1 MSSSAPPK
9 GRAPGPPEA
18 TSQSAD
24 VAASAVA
31 ASAVSAR
38 AAELSTVDASAKNA
52 RAATAVMAAVAVAAA
67 TATNTGNANV
77 TTTHQPARP
86 RTLST
91 PPAGLDVRTSQA
103 LATVTAQMRP
113 SPRDVQEV
121 DSDEIGF
128 VLELA
133 RALHRYGTPA
143 HRLEEAIGVVC
154 RRLELAVEV
163 FSTPTTI
170 IMSFGNP
177 AELRTRMLRVD
188 TGELNMSKLA
198 AVDELAD
205 AVVAQ
210 EISAG
215 DGITR
220 LAEIMGRAPQFGAV
234 ATLAA
239 SGVAA
244 GGLAVF
250 FGGGWREVV
259 AAATI
264 GLLLGVLRVG
274 VTLSTERAHMFELL
288 GATVAAFMA
297 AAAAHVFTPLSPSLV
312 TIAALIVL
320 LPGMTLTVAMT
331 ELATKNMISGTA
343 RLMSSLIALL
353 QLVVGVALGERVAVA
368 FWKTSNLKPVVLD
381 EYAQWIALILSA
393 IAVAVLAKA
402 RPRVFGWIISACA
415 VGYIGTRYGS
425 RWLGPQLGV
434 LVGALALGCLGN
446 LYARLLHRT
455 AQVVLV
461 PAVLLLVPGSLGFR
475 GMNAIL
481 ARDTV
486 SGVDTMFAMFISATA
501 LVGGLLLANAV
512 VSPRRVL

>member
-1 MSSSAPPK
+1 MSSSSLPGGPAPSPSD
-9 GRAPGPPEA
+9 GLAGNVAGP
-18 TSQSAD
+18 S
-24 VAASAVA
+24 
-31 ASAVSAR
+31 
-38 AAELSTVDASAKNA
+38 VDASS
-52 RAATAVMAAVAVAAA
+52 V
-67 TATNTGNANV
+67 NV
-77 TTTHQPARP
+77 TTTGPVARP
-86 RTLST
+86 RTLSM
-91 PPAGLDVRTSQA
+91 PPVGLDVRTSQA
-103 LATVTAQMRP
+103 LATVAAQMRP
-113 SPRDVQEV
+113 SPRDVQEI

-143 HRLEEAIGVVC
+143 HRLEEAIVVVC

-177 AELRTRMLRVD
+177 AELRTRMMRVE

-210 EISAG
+210 QITAG

-234 ATLAA
+234 ATLVAN
-239 SGVAA
+239 GVSA

-259 AAATI
+259 AAAAI
-264 GLLLGVLRVG
+264 GLLLGLLRIV
-274 VTLSTERAHMFELL
+274 VHLTTERAHMFELI
-288 GATVAAFMA
+288 GATVAAFVA
-297 AAAAHVFTPLSPSLV
+297 AAAARVFTPLSPSLV

-320 LPGMTLTVAMT
+320 LPGMSLTVAMT
-331 ELATKNMISGTA
+331 ELATKNLISGTA
-343 RLMSSLIALL
+343 RLMSSLIVLL
-353 QLVVGVALGERVAVA
+353 ELVVGVALGERVAVEL
-368 FWKTSNLKPVVLD
+368 WKVPHLKPVVLG
-381 EYAQWIALILSA
+381 EYAQWIALLCS
-393 IAVAVLAKA
+393 AVAVAVVAKA
-402 RPRVFGWIISACA
+402 RPRVFGWIIVACA

-434 LVGALALGCLGN
+434 LIGALALGCLGN
-446 LYARLLHRT
+446 LYARLLRRT

-475 GMNAIL
+475 GMNAML

>member
-1 MSSSAPPK
+1 MSDSSDPSAATMPVPAAAAGPVV
-9 GRAPGPPEA
+9 GRA
-18 TSQSAD
+18 
-24 VAASAVA
+24 
-31 ASAVSAR
+31 
-38 AAELSTVDASAKNA
+38 
-52 RAATAVMAAVAVAAA
+52 
-67 TATNTGNANV
+67 
-77 TTTHQPARP
+77 
-86 RTLST
+86 RTMST
-91 PPAGLDVRTSQA
+91 PPTGLDVRTSQE
-103 LATVTAQMRP
+103 LATVTGRMWP
-113 SPRDVQEV
+113 SARDVTQV

-133 RALHRYGTPA
+133 RGLHRYGTPA
-143 HRLEEAIGVVC
+143 HRLEEAIEVVC
-154 RRLELAVEV
+154 RRLDLHVEV

-177 AELRTRMLRVD
+177 AELRTRMMRVE

-210 EISAG
+210 KISAA

-220 LAEIMGRAPQFGAV
+220 LAEIMGRAPQYGAV
-234 ATLAA
+234 PTVLAN
-239 SGVAA
+239 GVSA

-250 FGGGWREVV
+250 FGGGWRDVI
-259 AAATI
+259 AAACI
-264 GLLLGVLRVG
+264 GILLGLVG
-274 VTLSTERAHMFELL
+274 LFVKATTDRARMFELL
-288 GATVAAFMA
+288 GATIAAFA
-297 AAAAHVFTPLSPSLV
+297 ASATARLISPISASLV
-312 TIAALIVL
+312 TIASLIVL

-331 ELATKNMISGTA
+331 ELATKNLISGTA
-343 RLMSSLIALL
+343 RLMSSLIVLL
-353 QLVVGVALGERVAVA
+353 ELVVGVALGERLAA
-368 FWKTSNLKPVVLD
+368 GLWRIPHLKPMALG
-381 EYAQWIALILSA
+381 EYAQWIALACS
-393 IAVAVLAKA
+393 AVAVSIVAKA
-402 RPRVFGWIISACA
+402 RPRVIGWIAAACA
-415 VGYIGTRYGS
+415 VGYLGTRYGT

-434 LVGALALGCLGN
+434 LIGAFAMGCLGN
-446 LYARLLHRT
+446 LYARVLQRP

-475 GMNAIL
+475 GMNAML